1 MNGCFRSFGRRAM
14 RSPLLVAMQFLAGL
28 TLGSGVFHSQPV
40 LASSTI
46 FGGGPFYSGGQSVM
60 NTLRAS
66 GYTTVMLWCIH
77 VDEATGNLIYNDQLV
92 VANGVYVGNSSW
104 PSQLATLKT
113 PPTSVNRI
121 EVSVSSWGVDDFLR
135 IKNLMNT
142 YGTNTDS
149 ILYRNFQALKTAT
162 GADAID
168 FDDETHYEVDTAVK
182 FGRMLASIGYK
193 VTLCPYTQSGFWQS
207 VYNQLG
213 TNIVDEV
220 YLQCYAGGA
229 GNNPATWNAYFP
241 GLKVQ
246 PGMWCKNGGGC
257 AQGNTAAE
265 VETQMT
271 AWRSSAGITGGFM
284 WLYDDML
291 SCTAG
296 GTAADYATAINRAV
310 DRFQVSPSIG
320 FSAVSAFNVQSLPA
334 STVFALSNGT
344 PNSVN
349 WSLINTSAWL
359 SASPMSG
366 TLSAFSTGAV
376 TVTLSAAVATN
387 LTPGFYNATVVF
399 SNQTTRVGI
408 NRAFTLNSAVANWPI
423 AVNGFN
429 AGILAPN
436 TSTAGSPGATA
447 FDLPNNYCLY
457 QTGLGAGARGLPLD
471 GVISSKLDNT
481 TAFQLGPYGAANA
494 LMLGNTFPRFGTLT
508 FSNPQSYH
516 SIAVLA
522 SSANGGG
529 QGTLV
534 LNFTNG
540 TRSAVF
546 PFHAQDWFFVTTNVA
561 IQGFGR
567 LKLGATLTIEDNGVA
582 NPNLYQTTINLAA
595 LGLTQA
601 VASVTF
607 SNPATAGAQQTTA
620 IFGLSGMP
628 GTVPVRAPLGLAA
641 VPGTNATVQLSWNRS
656 AGAVGYNIKR
666 SVAAGGPYEGVGSTT
681 LTNFTDSNL
690 ANGTTY
696 YFVVTATGTS
706 NESSNSIEV
715 SAMPGSYRG
724 WLLAANPVAYW
735 PLSETVGP
743 IANDVV
749 RGSNGV
755 SGGNCIFGVNGF
767 IGAGFG
773 SPHRA
778 ISYNGTSA
786 YTQIPRTIGS
796 SDFTIVFW
804 IRTTATGGT
813 PQWYNGRGLVD
824 GEVGGAA
831 NDFGISLVGNKVG
844 FGVGNPDQTL
854 TSIKAINDGNWHQVV
869 ATRHS
874 ASGALAL
881 YIDGLLDNS
890 ATGPTGARTAAPAL
904 RMGSLQTGNNFL
916 SGSLSDVAFFEQVLT
931 STQVG
936 RLYSAAT
943 GLFYDVTLTPRW
955 NGTNLV
961 LNWPGNGKLLEATNV
976 AGPWTTNAG
985 ASPVTI
991 LPTQPERYF
1000 RIKSL

>member
-1 MNGCFRSFGRRAM
+1 
-14 RSPLLVAMQFLAGL
+14 
-28 TLGSGVFHSQPV
+28 
-40 LASSTI
+40 
-46 FGGGPFYSGGQSVM
+46 
-60 NTLRAS
+60 
-66 GYTTVMLWCIH
+66 
-77 VDEATGNLIYNDQLV
+77 
-92 VANGVYVGNSSW
+92 
-104 PSQLATLKT
+104 
-113 PPTSVNRI
+113 
-121 EVSVSSWGVDDFLR
+121 
-135 IKNLMNT
+135 
-142 YGTNTDS
+142 
-149 ILYRNFQALKTAT
+149 
-162 GADAID
+162 
-168 FDDETHYEVDTAVK
+168 
-182 FGRMLASIGYK
+182 
-193 VTLCPYTQSGFWQS
+193 
-207 VYNQLG
+207 
-213 TNIVDEV
+213 
-220 YLQCYAGGA
+220 
-229 GNNPATWNAYFP
+229 
-241 GLKVQ
+241 
-246 PGMWCKNGGGC
+246 
-257 AQGNTAAE
+257 
-265 VETQMT
+265 
-271 AWRSSAGITGGFM
+271 
-284 WLYDDML
+284 
-291 SCTAG
+291 
-296 GTAADYATAINRAV
+296 
-310 DRFQVSPSIG
+310 
-320 FSAVSAFNVQSLPA
+320 
-334 STVFALSNGT
+334 
-344 PNSVN
+344 
-349 WSLINTSAWL
+349 
-359 SASPMSG
+359 
-366 TLSAFSTGAV
+366 
-376 TVTLSAAVATN
+376 
-387 LTPGFYNATVVF
+387 
-399 SNQTTRVGI
+399 
-408 NRAFTLNSAVANWPI
+408 
-423 AVNGFN
+423 
-429 AGILAPN
+429 
-436 TSTAGSPGATA
+436 
-447 FDLPNNYCLY
+447 
-457 QTGLGAGARGLPLD
+457 
-471 GVISSKLDNT
+471 
-481 TAFQLGPYGAANA
+481 
-494 LMLGNTFPRFGTLT
+494 
-508 FSNPQSYH
+508 
-516 SIAVLA
+516 
-522 SSANGGG
+522 
-529 QGTLV
+529 
-534 LNFTNG
+534 
-540 TRSAVF
+540 
-546 PFHAQDWFFVTTNVA
+546 
-561 IQGFGR
+561 
-567 LKLGATLTIEDNGVA
+567 
-582 NPNLYQTTINLAA
+582 
-595 LGLTQA
+595 
-601 VASVTF
+601 
-607 SNPATAGAQQTTA
+607 
-620 IFGLSGMP
+620 
-628 GTVPVRAPLGLAA
+628 
-641 VPGTNATVQLSWNRS
+641 
-656 AGAVGYNIKR
+656 
-666 SVAAGGPYEGVGSTT
+666 
-681 LTNFTDSNL
+681 
-690 ANGTTY
+690 
-696 YFVVTATGTS
+696 VVTATGTS

-991 LPTQPERYF
+991 FPTQPERYF